1 MNTFGDRLRR
11 LRTAAGMT
19 QEQLGFRVG
28 VTKATIS
35 AWENNHDV
43 PSHKALRLL
52 LNEMEWSLDNLLRE
66 VDPKSSLSKRPTPE
80 VKEPAASYSTG
91 KDAPR
96 AQDPREYAMLMRF
109 RSLPL
114 KKQIAILDL
123 LSEKMGRTKQKANN
137 NSN

>member
-43 PSHKALRLL
+43 PSHKALSKL
-52 LNEMEWSLDNLLRE
+52 LNEMDWSLDNLIRNTK
-66 VDPKSSLSKRPTPE
+66 PKSTSKRSHPE
-80 VKEPAASYSTG
+80 VKEPSTSYSTG
-91 KDAPR
+91 KDASR
-96 AQDPREYAMLMRF
+96 AQDPREYALLVRF
-109 RSLPL
+109 RSLSL

-123 LSEKMGRTKQKANN
+123 LSEKIGRTKEI
-137 NSN
+137 